1 MADSSRFEE
10 LQKASVRDVKA
21 VGMVSASTGLEMVE
35 YIRETERR
43 LNMALAAYAQICPF
57 ALNYAD
63 GGGSKGP
70 EMRTY
75 RRAEKMYDAAAEYY
89 DGELDDA
96 DWPEDESDG

>member
-43 LNMALAAYAQICPF
+43 LNLALAAYAQICPF

-63 GGGSKGP
+63 GGGSNGI

-75 RRAEKMYDAAAEYY
+75 RRAEKMYGTAAEYY
-89 DGELDDA
+89 DGELENSE
-96 DWPEDESDG
+96 WQEDEPDD